1 MYAHCFCLHRTRT
14 IQPRFRDTKEFRVHQ
29 TSLSS
34 HPSHSIPETRW
45 PTCTPRTHNHKDIM
59 ACRLSDLLRILFTG
73 IAGLVCRS
81 DVSCNLVHPRSV
93 SSRTVGDVLCDIPAV
108 ICYSLYSMK
117 INLCVPRRT
126 IRGPGCGA
134 AGRVRCMHRFLANSL
149 GTNDGGTSP
158 AIGPVGR
165 QSLAKIG
172 VVFTGTPHLLPDNSI
187 RFCKSP
193 LPSCGCLRSK
203 ETPLPPRETT
213 HRIHVISILGLT
225 LLVMDLFI
233 ALP

>member
-1 MYAHCFCLHRTRT
+1 MYAHCFCIHRTRT
-14 IQPRFRDTKEFRVHQ
+14 IQPRFRGTKEFRVHQ

-158 AIGPVGR
+158 TIGPVGR
-165 QSLAKIG
+165 QSLAKLVWYSQERLTCYPTTASAFASRLCPTVG
-172 VVFTGTPHLLPDNSI
+172 AYAARKHRCRLV
-187 RFCKSP
+187 K
-193 LPSCGCLRSK
+193 
-203 ETPLPPRETT
+203 PRTEYASY
-213 HRIHVISILGLT
+213 HYWV
-225 LLVMDLFI
+225 
-233 ALP
+233 